1 MEAHCISTSQ
11 QKRKRK
17 SGRVQFFPFPLH
29 TWDLK
34 VQDLKQI
41 MHWGSHVHTI
51 LECKLQYNHWSTK
64 AFVQTDSFLGVYR
77 TAISSLTS
85 EEVKN
90 SAQQHWT
97 WNPCRRDG
105 KLLPQTWLIHRRASG
120 IFKKITDK
128 SLMANEW
135 HVSLSC
141 KKGSW
146 GKSLLPISLINC
158 IMLSWLAGEG
168 LSSHRTNVK

>member
-1 MEAHCISTSQ
+1 MEAHCMSTSQ

-17 SGRVQFFPFPLH
+17 PGRVQFFPFPLL

-41 MHWGSHVHTI
+41 MQRGLHVHTI

-64 AFVQTDSFLGVYR
+64 ASVQTDSFLGVYR
-77 TAISSLTS
+77 TGIPSLEL

-90 SAQQHWT
+90 SAQHWT

-120 IFKKITDK
+120 IFFKKSQI
-128 SLMANEW
+128 SHSWPMSGMW
-135 HVSLSC
+135 LSVA
-141 KKGSW
+141 KRVV
-146 GKSLLPISLINC
+146 
-158 IMLSWLAGEG
+158 GE
-168 LSSHRTNVK
+168 K